1 MKLKLQNITF
11 LILLLLSS
19 ATFSSEYCQNE
30 NLLSSDYADEINN
43 LICISVEKTCME
55 SDQIDAVLASEG
67 GSYTE
72 NGRRYFS
79 ADFSYLDDISGYIV
93 ISSDENG
100 NQLSV
105 KDIKCP

>member
-11 LILLLLSS
+11 LISLLLCS
-19 ATFSSEYCQNE
+19 TVFSSEYCKNE
-30 NLLSSDYADEINN
+30 NLLSSDYADKINN

-67 GSYTE
+67 DSYTE

-79 ADFSYLDDISGYIV
+79 ADFSYLGDISGYIV

-100 NQLSV
+100 NQLKV